1 MITLSIPSRA
11 DELNR
16 VLDFINMG
24 LEVFECSVKIWKEIS
39 ETVESIFLSVAT
51 YAYPYG
57 EGIVKISLNY
67 IENQQAI
74 EILFY
79 DEGIPY
85 NPLENICIPIYSH
98 SGYQPESSGG
108 VSLLTNCSEK
118 TCYVYLNEKNITTV
132 KKYLV

>member
-1 MITLSIPSRA
+1 MITLSIPSRVN
-11 DELNR
+11 ELNK

-24 LEVFECSVKIWKEIS
+24 LEVFECSVKIWQEILES
-39 ETVESIFLSVAT
+39 VESIFLSIAT
-51 YAYPYG
+51 YAYPHG

-67 IENQQAI
+67 IEIQQAV

-85 NPLENICIPIYSH
+85 NPLDNISISIYNH
-98 SGYQPESSGG
+98 SEHRSEGGG
-108 VSLLTNCSEK
+108 VSLVTERADK